1 MKSYKATFDSVK
13 KEVGKVIVGQEN
25 MIEQVLVAILAD
37 SNALLEGFPGL
48 AKTMAIRTLA
58 ELLDLKFS
66 RIQNTPDLMPSD
78 ITGTYILEE
87 SGGKRDFK
95 FQPGPVFANIV
106 LADEIN
112 RATPK
117 TQSAMLE
124 AMQERQVTVGNS
136 TFKLDEPFFV
146 LATQN
151 PIEQE
156 GTYPLPEAQA
166 DRFLLK
172 IRLGYPNPDE
182 ELEIVNR
189 FTGERGP
196 SKVKVML
203 TKKHIMSLQEMT
215 KKVPIASDIKKKA
228 VNLIQK
234 TRQKTDLI
242 QYGASPR
249 ASIGL
254 VMAAKARAMIEGRNH
269 VSSEDI
275 ATMALP
281 VLRHRIILNF
291 EAERKGMSTD
301 DAITELLKGK

>member
-1 MKSYKATFDSVK
+1 
-13 KEVGKVIVGQEN
+13 
-25 MIEQVLVAILAD
+25 
-37 SNALLEGFPGL
+37 
-48 AKTMAIRTLA
+48 
-58 ELLDLKFS
+58 
-66 RIQNTPDLMPSD
+66 
-78 ITGTYILEE
+78 
-87 SGGKRDFK
+87 
-95 FQPGPVFANIV
+95 
-106 LADEIN
+106 
-112 RATPK
+112 
-117 TQSAMLE
+117 
-124 AMQERQVTVGNS
+124 
-136 TFKLDEPFFV
+136 
-146 LATQN
+146 
-151 PIEQE
+151 
-156 GTYPLPEAQA
+156 
-166 DRFLLK
+166 
-172 IRLGYPNPDE
+172 
-182 ELEIVNR
+182 
-189 FTGERGP
+189 
-196 SKVKVML
+196 
-203 TKKHIMSLQEMT
+203 MSLQEMT